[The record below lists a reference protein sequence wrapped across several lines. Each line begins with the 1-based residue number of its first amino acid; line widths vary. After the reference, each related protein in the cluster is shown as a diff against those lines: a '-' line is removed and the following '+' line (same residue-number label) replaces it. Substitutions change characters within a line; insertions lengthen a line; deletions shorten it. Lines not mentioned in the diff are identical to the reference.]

1 MLQRQSLS
9 EKRFSP
15 IQWHL
20 DTGYFGI
27 LNQSAETSPLI
38 AFATDRVGGNS

>member
-20 DTGYFGI
+20 DAGYFGM
-27 LNQSAETSPLI
+27 LNLHAETPHI
-38 AFATDRVGGNS
+38 AFATNSVGENS